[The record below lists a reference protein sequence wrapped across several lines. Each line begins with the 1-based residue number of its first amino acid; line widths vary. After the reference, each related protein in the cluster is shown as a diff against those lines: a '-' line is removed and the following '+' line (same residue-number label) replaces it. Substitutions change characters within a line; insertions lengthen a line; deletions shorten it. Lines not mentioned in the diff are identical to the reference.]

1 MTPAVD
7 FTQADNVEFDVF
19 VSDYSIL
26 TNSPGDLRIDFT
38 SGANRWEGRVP
49 YSVSSQIQG
58 MGWNHV
64 VLPIDAYVYNAGD
77 LSAVRNVMFYREGG
91 LDASIAGLNV
101 ILANFCLTNS

>member
-1 MTPAVD
+1 M
-7 FTQADNVEFDVF
+7 
-19 VSDYSIL
+19 
-26 TNSPGDLRIDFT
+26 
-38 SGANRWEGRVP
+38 
-49 YSVSSQIQG
+49 
-58 MGWNHV
+58 

>member
-1 MTPAVD
+1 
-7 FTQADNVEFDVF
+7 
-19 VSDYSIL
+19 
-26 TNSPGDLRIDFT
+26 
-38 SGANRWEGRVP
+38 
-49 YSVSSQIQG
+49 